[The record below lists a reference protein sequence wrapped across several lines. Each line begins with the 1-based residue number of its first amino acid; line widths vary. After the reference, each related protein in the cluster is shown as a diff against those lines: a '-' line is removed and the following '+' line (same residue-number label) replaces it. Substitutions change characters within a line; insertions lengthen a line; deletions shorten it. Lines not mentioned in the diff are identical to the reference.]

1 MRIRTL
7 QSPDL
12 LTVQLSYALLHDVL
26 DKKYVLPLHLT
37 DTTRGPFSSPLFK
50 REGEGKGAIEL
61 EADGQAEV
69 IVRIV
74 ENVSLVERGAWY
86 ETCVE
91 LHCVQDADRL
101 DSIGVFGTFLS
112 LSHLIMINDGDFFSV
127 GIMRRA
133 AYSAITKRKVSIYPH

>member
-1 MRIRTL
+1 
-7 QSPDL
+7 
-12 LTVQLSYALLHDVL
+12 
-26 DKKYVLPLHLT
+26 
-37 DTTRGPFSSPLFK
+37 
-50 REGEGKGAIEL
+50 IEL

-101 DSIGVFGTFLS
+101 DSIGAFR
-112 LSHLIMINDGDFFSV
+112 
-127 GIMRRA
+127 IMRCA
-133 AYSAITKRKVSIYPH
+133 AYSAITKRKGVYLKCALNAPHDDSDGAESAIQHFHDKLLRIREQMKTETGRQIAEERHKLMVDFLAAVQDEYGEDV